1 MQIEA
6 NNRHTA
12 AFKSEAVFTLSI
24 ISFFHV
30 TFDPKLQNAKRTN
43 KFYFSISIICL
54 TLKFSAAAI
63 SNIVFGIVE
72 NQRVKLC

>member
-54 TLKFSAAAI
+54 TL
-63 SNIVFGIVE
+63 
-72 NQRVKLC
+72 